1 MGDQE
6 DSTGPTGPTG
16 PQNKQFIYE
25 FIVNVPH
32 HSAIGHH
39 INDFLIDGVKP
50 PEGSVVLYQPPDRGD
65 PAAPDSYVWDGD
77 PTTQAA
83 YNNPQPAGDK
93 FMTVTLNQPE
103 RPKKF
108 TIGYAWAKDYGT
120 SEDSKDM
127 FEYLH
132 HYSPVHNAKP
142 QVYPA
147 TLVTTADHDD
157 RVVPAHSYKFIS
169 ALQAA
174 QTGQAPVLIRIDK
187 KAGHGAGKPTDL
199 RIEEYA
205 DELAFIMFNLNI
217 KDFK

>member
-108 TIGYAWAKDYGT
+108 TIGYARPLYAPGWIIKENGV
-120 SEDSKDM
+120 EIIK
-127 FEYLH
+127 E
-132 HYSPVHNAKP
+132 
-142 QVYPA
+142 
-147 TLVTTADHDD
+147 TAN
-157 RVVPAHSYKFIS
+157 RGS
-169 ALQAA
+169 ALEPSP
-174 QTGQAPVLIRIDK
+174 TRYDYVL
-187 KAGHGAGKPTDL
+187 P
-199 RIEEYA
+199 
-205 DELAFIMFNLNI
+205 
-217 KDFK
+217 